1 MIRAY
6 RAEDKADLMDLL
18 KTNIPDF
25 FAASEVKDLEYY
37 LDNEL
42 EQYFVYEVNGRL
54 VGAGG
59 INYDEEGLEGIISW
73 DFIHSDYHGQGFGS
87 QLLGYR
93 LQLLFSNEAIEKVIV
108 RTSQFVY
115 AYYAKFGFELLRT
128 EHDYWAK
135 GYHLYHMELDRNQYM
150 KRIDYSKLDHL
161 KWGNSRQFRAYE
173 LIQSLDLWKILSPYD
188 PLLAG
193 TVPIEIDIDGSD
205 LDILCRVTEFD
216 SFVELLKTHF
226 GSYDNFL
233 VDRGFTLGLEYVA
246 VSFKTQDFPIEIF
259 AQNVPSK
266 EQHAYR
272 HMLIEASI
280 LSDRGA
286 EFKAEVL
293 ELKRKG
299 LKTEPAFAQ
308 VLGLSGDPYLGLLDL
323 E

>member
-6 RAEDKADLMDLL
+6 RAEDKADLIDLL

-42 EQYFVYEVNGRL
+42 EEYFVYEVKGRL

-59 INYDEEGLEGIISW
+59 INYDEEGLVGKVSW
-73 DFIHSDYHGQGFGS
+73 DFIHSAYHGQGIGS
-87 QLLGYR
+87 QLLAYR
-93 LQLLFSNEAIEKVIV
+93 LQLLFSNEAIKKVIV

-115 AYYAKFGFELLRT
+115 AYYAKFGFESLRK

-135 GYHLYHMELDRNQYM
+135 GYHLYYMELDRNRYE
-150 KRIDYSKLDHL
+150 KRIDYSKLDYL
-161 KWGNSRQFRAYE
+161 KRGNSRQRRAYE
-173 LIQSLDLWKILSPYD
+173 LIQSLDLWEILSPYD

-216 SFVELLKTHF
+216 SFVELLRTHF
-226 GSYDNFL
+226 GYYEDFS

-246 VSFKTQDFPIEIF
+246 VSFRTADFPIEIF
-259 AQNVPSK
+259 AQNVPSRQ
-266 EQHAYR
+266 QHAYR

-280 LSDRGA
+280 LSNRGT

-299 LKTEPAFAQ
+299 IKTEAAFAQ
-308 VLGLSGDPYLGLLDL
+308 ILGLSGDPYISLLDL